1 MQLQPTALTP
11 MHAVS
16 SNTASSARISHWLPL
31 LCVLLFTAVH
41 GAQLEVAVTNASAE
55 PLANAV
61 VYLLPKT
68 PPASLPPPHNAE
80 IDQKDRTF
88 VPLVSVIQTGAMISF
103 PNSDNIR
110 HQVYSFS
117 PAKIFKLK
125 LYSGRSAEPVLFDK
139 PGVVVMGCNIHDQM
153 VAWLLVV
160 DTPWFGVTGADGKIR
175 IATVP
180 NGDYS
185 LVAWHPNQ
193 RVAADPVDIKLV
205 GEMTKSLSVD
215 AKPIDTAHVG
225 HGAPGG

>member
-1 MQLQPTALTP
+1 
-11 MHAVS
+11 MHAAS
-16 SNTASSARISHWLPL
+16 SNTAGSAGIRHWLAL
-31 LCVLLFTAVH
+31 LSIFIFAAAH
-41 GAQLEVAVTNASAE
+41 GAQLDVAVTNANGE

-68 PPASLPPPHNAE
+68 PASLPPPRNAE

-175 IATVP
+175 IANVP
-180 NGDYS
+180 GGDYS

-193 RVAADPVDIKLV
+193 RVATDPIDIKLA
-205 GEMTKSLSVD
+205 GEMSKSLSVD